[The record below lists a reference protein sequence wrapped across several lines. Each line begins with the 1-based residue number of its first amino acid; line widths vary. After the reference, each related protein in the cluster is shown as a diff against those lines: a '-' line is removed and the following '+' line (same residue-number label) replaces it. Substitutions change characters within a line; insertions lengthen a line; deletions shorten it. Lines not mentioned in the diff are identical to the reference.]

1 MFQHILRNGW
11 NIANLVR
18 NGRVVSRKSFL
29 TAQSAKILAIRAHYR
44 HFSTSN
50 EEPETIKI
58 AHGPK
63 DTILMTGYNVRE
75 NEMESHIKTL
85 KEALKLKLM
94 TLKFYSEDIA
104 QSFTDLAMCQ
114 HQSLLYIN
122 EAKDNYLNAY
132 EIWKKIRGEKSREV
146 ANILNLIG
154 VFMRDLGDVKAAK
167 SALKESLEIDK
178 SLGTAMSYLC
188 SVYSLNNLA
197 GIADLEGE
205 YQEACNYYEDALKIL
220 LTATGGDAN
229 HRLIS
234 VLYYNMACS
243 YHHLND
249 DYNAEIALNRS
260 RDVIANI
267 GDPCNILHRVEELL
281 DIIKKDRQS

>member
-1 MFQHILRNGW
+1 
-11 NIANLVR
+11 
-18 NGRVVSRKSFL
+18 
-29 TAQSAKILAIRAHYR
+29 
-44 HFSTSN
+44 
-50 EEPETIKI
+50 
-58 AHGPK
+58 
-63 DTILMTGYNVRE
+63 MTGYNVRE

-154 VFMRDLGDVKAAK
+154 VLMRDLGDVKAAK